1 MFSPKRVAD
10 SFASHVEIL
19 MPGDMNGYGRL
30 FGGKLMQWIDVVA
43 GVVARRHAETEVTTA
58 CIDHLE
64 FQAPAHV
71 NDTLT
76 LEGRITYVG
85 TTSMEVRVDTF
96 VEALGGTRT
105 RVNRAYFVMVA
116 LDPATHRPT
125 AVPPLLLETD
135 EDRAEWAAAQ
145 ARAQARKARSS
156 VP

>member
-1 MFSPKRVAD
+1 MYSPKRVAD
-10 SFASHVEIL
+10 SLTSHVEIL

-30 FGGKLMQWIDVVA
+30 FGGRLMQWIDVVA

-85 TTSMEVRVDTF
+85 HTSMEVRVDTF
-96 VEALGGTRT
+96 VEAMGGART

-145 ARAQARKARSS
+145 SRAAARKAR
-156 VP
+156 PTT

>member
-10 SFASHVEIL
+10 SFTSHVEIL

-64 FQAPAHV
+64 FQAAAHV

-96 VEALGGTRT
+96 VEALGGART

>member
-10 SFASHVEIL
+10 SFTSHVEIL

-96 VEALGGTRT
+96 VEALGGART

>member
-1 MFSPKRVAD
+1 MCSPKRVAD
-10 SFASHVEIL
+10 SMASRVEIL

-43 GVVARRHAETEVTTA
+43 GVVARRHAGTEVTTV
-58 CIDHLE
+58 CVDHLE

-96 VEALGGTRT
+96 VEALGGARS
-105 RVNRAYFVMVA
+105 RVNRAYLVMVA
-116 LDPATHRPT
+116 LDASHRPT
-125 AVPPLLLETD
+125 AVPPLLLESD
-135 EDRAEWAAAQ
+135 EDRAEWLAAQ
-145 ARAQARKARSS
+145 QRARIRKARGSA
-156 VP
+156 P

>member
-96 VEALGGTRT
+96 VEALGGART